1 MLAAALTLRA
11 VARRAGVSHIA
22 PYRHFADKEALLAA
36 IAEEGFVE
44 LADRLDEARARV
56 PASLLAQLEE
66 SGWAYAQFALAH
78 PDHVRVMF
86 DVPVTEPQAYP
97 GLLAAGSR
105 AFNVLVEIIE
115 AGQSAGENV
124 AGNSQQL
131 AFAAWS
137 MAHGLGLLLAN
148 RRAPPEVWA
157 TNGQEQLVRLCLRQQ
172 RQGFVPRL

>member
-1 MLAAALTLRA
+1 
-11 VARRAGVSHIA
+11 
-22 PYRHFADKEALLAA
+22 
-36 IAEEGFVE
+36 
-44 LADRLDEARARV
+44 
-56 PASLLAQLEE
+56 
-66 SGWAYAQFALAH
+66 
-78 PDHVRVMF
+78 
-86 DVPVTEPQAYP
+86 VTEPQAYP

-124 AGNSQQL
+124 AGNSQQQ